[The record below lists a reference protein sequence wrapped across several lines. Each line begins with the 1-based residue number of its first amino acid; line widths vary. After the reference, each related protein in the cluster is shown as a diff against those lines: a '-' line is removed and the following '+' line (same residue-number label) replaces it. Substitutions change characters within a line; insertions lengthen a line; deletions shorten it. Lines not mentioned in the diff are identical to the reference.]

1 VEDDDPDEDEAA
13 AAVAVEAVAA
23 GAVVVAVVAAVVAAV
38 VVVGVVAGVVT
49 IFAGTR
55 AVNPNCEATLGVAAG
70 FWLAPL
76 VCPDPVLIV
85 NLILFGSI
93 PSCCSV
99 CEKACE
105 ISFASV

>member
-1 VEDDDPDEDEAA
+1 MEDDPEEDEAA
-13 AAVAVEAVAA
+13 AAVAVE
-23 GAVVVAVVAAVVAAV
+23 VVVAAAVVAAV
-38 VVVGVVAGVVT
+38 VVVAVVAGVVT

-55 AVNPNCEATLGVAAG
+55 AVKPNCDATLEVAAE
-70 FWLAPL
+70 FWLVSL
-76 VCPDPVLIV
+76 VCPDPVSIV